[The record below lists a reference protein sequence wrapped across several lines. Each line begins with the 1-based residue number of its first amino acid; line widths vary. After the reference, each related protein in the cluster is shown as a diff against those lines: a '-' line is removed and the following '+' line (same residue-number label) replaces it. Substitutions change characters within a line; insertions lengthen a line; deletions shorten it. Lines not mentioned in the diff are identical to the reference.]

1 MSLFCVFGVLI
12 SLYLPLHLVF
22 HIQSGFA
29 TKFPSTQTK
38 SNGYF
43 DEKKNISMVKF
54 IRKDMKALG
63 CISLGTHTHT
73 HTHAYTYMYIYTRHF
88 MEINEIGNQ
97 LKMQINEHYGV
108 DIEIE
113 CVIF

>member
-12 SLYLPLHLVF
+12 SLCLPLHLVF

-54 IRKDMKALG
+54 IRKDVKALG
-63 CISLGTHTHT
+63 CISLSTHTYIRT
-73 HTHAYTYMYIYTRHF
+73 HTHAYTYTQHF

>member
-43 DEKKNISMVKF
+43 DEKKNISLVKF
-54 IRKDMKALG
+54 IRKDVKALG
-63 CISLGTHTHT
+63 CISLSTHAHAHAHTH
-73 HTHAYTYMYIYTRHF
+73 IQHF